1 VFGPWRGCGGKSRS
15 RRSIRYKRVLRVFHH
30 YRDAFQ
36 ANNNSVYGVSAV
48 GYAYGH
54 ALSLRYSSTES
65 VGYNPGY
72 GARRDAGGVG
82 MKREDDERSFS
93 FSVREEEE
101 EEEEEAEA
109 EEDEEE
115 KGDAKRRYSSERR
128 WDGDRG

>member
-1 VFGPWRGCGGKSRS
+1 
-15 RRSIRYKRVLRVFHH
+15 VFHH
-30 YRDAFQ
+30 HRDAFQ
-36 ANNNSVYGVSAV
+36 ANNSVYGISAV

-54 ALSLRYSSTES
+54 ALSSPYSSTKS
-65 VGYNPGY
+65 VGYNLGY

-82 MKREDDERSFS
+82 MKREEDERSVS

-101 EEEEEAEA
+101 EAEEEAEE

-115 KGDAKRRYSSERR
+115 KGDAKRRCSSERR